1 MSLDI
6 PPINAS
12 LKHNFILYVTRQE
25 NSIGLVGFVQPRIP
39 LSGVV
44 PLRIPVAANTARFP
58 TLPKIGNVSES

>member
-1 MSLDI
+1 MKSLSESRVSLDI

-44 PLRIPVAANTARFP
+44 PQRDFRLD
-58 TLPKIGNVSES
+58 